1 LSLGPVRLKHAAR
14 FPVGDGTQLE
24 TPFMMLVTLRGA
36 PPASDRIHSCG
47 LLAPGRRGGPP
58 ELVSVDARAETNSIA
73 ELSASHRGA
82 LGTQASSMSTR
93 AGVLPSVG
101 AVHTEEI
108 RRFCARS
115 TRETTY
121 TTRAPS
127 GEMCGSETSSNEK

>member
-1 LSLGPVRLKHAAR
+1 MRLKHAAR
-14 FPVGDGTQLE
+14 FPVGDGTQFE

-47 LLAPGRRGGPP
+47 LLAPGRRLP

-73 ELSASHRGA
+73 ELSASHRGP
-82 LGTQASSMSTR
+82 LGAHASSISTR

-101 AVHTEEI
+101 AIHTEEI